1 MTKRLATRAVVPADP
16 VKCFQRTLSAH
27 LTSADGRMA
36 FEPEEGAAILA
47 VLKRKQKWPAFQG
60 TTSTIGTRGYRGM
73 GFHEKRASRSV
84 GAD

>member
-1 MTKRLATRAVVPADP
+1 
-16 VKCFQRTLSAH
+16 
-27 LTSADGRMA
+27 MA
-36 FEPEEGAAILA
+36 FDPEEEAAILA
-47 VLKRKQKWPAFQG
+47 VLKKKQQWPAFQG